1 MTCGRRI
8 QRPLGVCFGSKIYL
22 RKEIQKEERC
32 EARQKVLRKKSYR
45 EEKGVEYGAR
55 MSLGNKE
62 NLRVCERESELNCE
76 R

>member
-1 MTCGRRI
+1 M
-8 QRPLGVCFGSKIYL
+8 LGVCFSSKIYL
-22 RKEIQKEERC
+22 RKGIQKEERC
-32 EARQKVLRKKSYR
+32 EVRQKVLRKKSYR
-45 EEKGVEYGAR
+45 EESGVEYGAR

>member
-1 MTCGRRI
+1 MARGFRDRWECASAVRSIWG
-8 QRPLGVCFGSKIYL
+8 
-22 RKEIQKEERC
+22 KEYK
-32 EARQKVLRKKSYR
+32 RKKGVKLGKRSWERSYR
-45 EEKGVEYGAR
+45 EENGVEYGAR